1 MLLKRIIFLFF
12 ILYFPGVIFGEAQED
27 CIFEH
32 LSTSDGLSHGS
43 VSVMLKDHRGFMWF
57 ATWDGINR
65 YDGYNFKTYKLDN
78 SAGAGA
84 GFASNRVKTMV
95 EDSLGN
101 IWIITY
107 NSRAFRLNHLTEKF
121 KPVPEDDTLAL
132 STTIKNIYPVAG
144 GDVWVTTS
152 EQGLFRVAANKETNQ
167 CNISH
172 INTKSKPSLPD
183 DKISGVFEDS
193 QHQLWVNTGKG
204 ILCLQ
209 VDTVKDSL
217 HRVFTD
223 GQKKIL
229 SSTIITAFYDDTTNL
244 YLGTTKGKLI
254 VFNHQNSQFKIIDA
268 GLSSPVSCFAG
279 TGNGRLFIGTS
290 KDGVYEYNT
299 WTGNTVRHFTQP
311 ALKQVLKMYI
321 DTGNRLWIES
331 MEPGISK
338 IDIPTGIYRHYVQQ
352 LDVNPDIRNDKQC
365 GFMEDPDHTLWMT
378 LKGGGFG
385 YYDPM
390 SDEVKYFYN
399 RPGDPDSKMSNFVNG
414 FYADPN
420 GILWVS
426 TYFKGIEKI
435 TFIWKKFRF
444 VQPARQSGFSIAN
457 EVRAMLT
464 DSYGYLWVAT
474 KKQELFL
481 MDSNFTV
488 LKKIDEL
495 NGEKTGRIYAMLENS
510 TGDIYLGTKGN
521 GLFIL
526 HRKGRFSF
534 TAEHFVHDEQD
545 SLSLS
550 NNNIYSILEDQ
561 LGRIWIGTYGGGINL
576 MVDDHFLNAGNT
588 FNSYP
593 FDKGNKVR
601 HMAADS
607 KGNLWIGTTSGIIF
621 LDPHRKYPSD
631 YRFRLYSKELGNAG
645 GLKSNDIFWI
655 LNDHNNNIWMASL
668 GGGLAK
674 LQNYPEGDTP
684 LSFQVYS
691 TTEGLS
697 SEVIFTINDD
707 KDGNLWMST
716 ENGIAFYNP
725 HSNVFRNYN
734 QYNGIM
740 NSAFSEAS
748 SAVMPDGRL
757 CLGANNGF
765 YVFNP
770 ATFIAKQ
777 QKIRITFTGFSLF
790 GKEESPGKH
799 SVLKYAVPETKSIHL
814 KYNQNTVGISW
825 AGLDYAMQK
834 NLKYSYKLMGF
845 DNNWQYAGNR
855 NQAAYSKLPPGDYTF
870 LVKFSNPELQK
881 LNPPVSLSL
890 LISPPF
896 WKTIPA
902 YLFYFLLLITL
913 IEVSRRVAVSII
925 KLRNRV
931 AIEKGLAEVKL
942 NFFTRISHELRTP
955 LTLIL
960 GPARELK
967 QSSGLTEKEHSFAGL
982 IEQNATRLLNLVNQL
997 LDFRK
1002 IQSNRMELTVNE
1014 TEMGSFINNIC
1025 TNFQELAG
1033 EKNISFSINLP
1044 RQKIY
1049 ADIDREKIE
1058 TVVTNL
1064 LSNAFKFTPAKGKVS
1079 VSLKTYDTEKHVCI
1093 EVTDTGPG
1101 VPVSLQDNLFEAF
1114 ASYSQTEDGHQP
1126 GTGIGL
1132 ALSRELTELHKGK
1145 LTYEELPGG
1154 GACFNVCLGKS
1165 LNAVKENQSFE
1176 KEEKSIKPVDSKE
1189 KSHPQSRELAG
1200 DHASL
1205 LVVDDNHEL
1214 RDFLR
1219 LQLEEEFNVEE
1230 AENGKDALKKISI
1243 QHPDIILSDVMMPE
1257 MDGIQLLDH
1266 IKNTFETSHI
1276 PVVLL
1281 TARSSV
1287 ESRIE
1292 GLEYGADAYLTKP
1305 FHSGQLKAQL
1315 RNLLNQRK
1323 MLREAYVGNGQSKQD
1338 GTTYSITRR
1347 DSAFLDQVCNIIEE
1361 CLASTEFKI
1370 EDLYTTIGMG
1380 RSTFFDKMKG
1390 LTGLSPIG
1398 FVKEYRLNKAMNLL
1412 QSGNYNVSEVSW
1424 MTGYSDA
1431 GYFSKCFREKFGK
1444 APSQFVK
1451 LEL

>member
-12 ILYFPGVIFGEAQED
+12 ILLFPGVINGEAQED

-78 SAGAGA
+78 SASA

-121 KPVPEDDTLAL
+121 TPVPEDDTLAIA
-132 STTIKNIYPVAG
+132 TTISNIYPVAG
-144 GDVWVTTS
+144 GDVWITTS
-152 EQGLFRVAANKETNQ
+152 EHGLFRVAANKETNQ
-167 CNISH
+167 CTISH

-183 DKISGVFEDS
+183 DKITGIFEDS
-193 QHQLWVNTGKG
+193 QHQIWVNTGKG

-209 VDTVKDSL
+209 VDTVKESL
-217 HRVFTD
+217 HCVFSNA
-223 GQKKIL
+223 QNKIL
-229 SSTIITAFYDDTTNL
+229 SPTVITAFYDDTTNL
-244 YLGTTKGKLI
+244 YMGTDKGKL
-254 VFNHQNSQFKIIDA
+254 VVYNHQNSQFKIIDQ
-268 GLSSPVSCFAG
+268 GISSPVSCFAV
-279 TGNGRLFIGTS
+279 TGNGKLYIGTS

-299 WTGNTVRHFTQP
+299 WTGNTVSHFTQP

-321 DTGNRLWIES
+321 DTGGRLWIES

-338 IDIPTGIYRHYVQQ
+338 IDIRSGNYRHYTQQ
-352 LDVNPDIRNDKQC
+352 LDVNPDIRQDAQC
-365 GFMEDPDHTLWMT
+365 GFMEGTNNVLWMT

-385 YYDPM
+385 FYDPVY
-390 SDEVKYFYN
+390 DEVRYFYN
-399 RPGDPDSKMSNFVNG
+399 RPGDPESKMSNFVNG

-420 GILWVS
+420 GVLWVS

-435 TFIWKKFRF
+435 TSIRKKFRF

-488 LKKIDEL
+488 LKKIDAL
-495 NGEKTGRIYAMLENS
+495 NGQKTGRIYAMLENS

-521 GLFIL
+521 GLYLL

-534 TAEHFVHDEQD
+534 TAEHFVHDDHD

-550 NNNIYSILEDQ
+550 NNNIYSLLEDQ
-561 LGRIWIGTYGGGINL
+561 QGRIWIGTYGGGINL
-576 MVDDHFLNAGNT
+576 MVDGHFLHAGNT
-588 FNSYP
+588 FKNYP
-593 FDKGNKVR
+593 SVKGNKVR
-601 HMAADS
+601 HMASDS

-621 LDPHRKYPSD
+621 LDPHRKYPGD
-631 YRFRLYSKELGNAG
+631 YRFRLYSKELGNAS

-655 LNDHNNNIWMASL
+655 LNDHQNNIWMASL
-668 GGGLAK
+668 GGGLAR

-691 TTEGLS
+691 TADGLS

-748 SAVMPDGRL
+748 CAAMPDGSL

-770 ATFIAKQ
+770 VTFKAKP
-777 QKIRITFTGFSLF
+777 QKIHISFTGFTLF
-790 GKEESPGKH
+790 GEEVSPRKH
-799 SVLKYAVPETKSIHL
+799 SVLKSAMPETSNITL
-814 KYNQNTVGISW
+814 KYNQNVIGISW

-834 NLKYSYKLMGF
+834 NLKYSYKLVGF

-967 QSSGLTEKEHSFAGL
+967 QSQRLTEKEHSFAGL
-982 IEQNATRLLNLVNQL
+982 IEQNAQRLLKLVNQL

-1002 IQSNRMELTVNE
+1002 IQSNRMQLTLCE
-1014 TEMGSFINNIC
+1014 TEMGSFVSMIC
-1025 TNFQELAG
+1025 SNFEKLAD
-1033 EKNISFSINLP
+1033 EKNIQFTESIP
-1044 RQKIY
+1044 QQKIY
-1049 ADIDREKIE
+1049 AGIDREKIE

-1064 LSNAFKFTPAKGKVS
+1064 LSNAFKFTPSNGSVNVLVS
-1079 VSLKTYDTEKHVCI
+1079 NYESENQVCI
-1093 EVTDTGPG
+1093 EVTDSGPG
-1101 VPVSLQDNLFEAF
+1101 VSPALGENLFEAF
-1114 ASYSQTEDGHQP
+1114 ASYTDDNHNQQP

-1132 ALSRELTELHKGK
+1132 ALSRELTELHNGR
-1145 LTYEELPGG
+1145 LTYNQVPGG
-1154 GACFNVCLGKS
+1154 GARFTVRLGIN
-1165 LNAVKENQSFE
+1165 LHMDERMQSVPE
-1176 KEEKSIKPVDSKE
+1176 TEASTNPEITTRKKYSTSKD
-1189 KSHPQSRELAG
+1189 QSRE
-1200 DHASL
+1200 HASI
-1205 LVVDDNHEL
+1205 LVVDDNGEL

-1219 LQLEEEFNVEE
+1219 LQLEDEFMMEE
-1230 AENGKDALKKISI
+1230 AGNGQEALEKVRD
-1243 QHPDIILSDVMMPE
+1243 QQPDIILSDVMMPE

-1305 FHSGQLKAQL
+1305 FHNGQLKAQL

-1323 MLREAYVGNGQSKQD
+1323 LLRDVYTGNGQSNQ
-1338 GTTYSITRR
+1338 TATAFSITRR

-1361 CLASTEFKI
+1361 HLASTEFKI
-1370 EDLYTTIGMG
+1370 EDLYTNIGMG

-1412 QSGNYNVSEVSW
+1412 QTGEYNVSEVSW
-1424 MTGYSDA
+1424 MTGFSDA
-1431 GYFSKCFREKFGK
+1431 GYFSKCFREKFGQP
-1444 APSQFVK
+1444 PSQFVK
-1451 LEL
+1451 LRL